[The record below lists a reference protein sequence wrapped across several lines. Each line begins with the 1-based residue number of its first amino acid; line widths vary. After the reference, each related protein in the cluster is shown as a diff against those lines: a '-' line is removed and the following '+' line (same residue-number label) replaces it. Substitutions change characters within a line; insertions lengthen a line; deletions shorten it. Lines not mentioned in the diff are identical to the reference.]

1 MDLPGGGF
9 CGFGCFSGLWV
20 GLLSWFTWVLILLVW
35 LFWIFVG
42 GFVELR

>member
-9 CGFGCFSGLWV
+9 CGFGCFSGLCVWFAQLVYVGSNSV
-20 GLLSWFTWVLILLVW
+20 GLAV
-35 LFWIFVG
+35 WIFVG